1 MAARKSAKPSKK
13 GLSES
18 TLALLASVKAA
29 TSIQKG
35 SSLSDRQSHCRFFNG
50 FVVATNDVM
59 IIGVPVTGLSI
70 DCCPHS
76 KTLIAAIER
85 CEGEIA
91 FSLDGQVLTVKS
103 GRVRVP
109 VPCLP
114 ADALIDLYPD
124 AWQGSA
130 APALAQALG
139 TVAQIVND
147 ASDRIICRAV
157 YMTGSVVEGSRDG
170 HYGVQV
176 WHGIDPLPTVAL
188 PKESALSVAK
198 YPAELTGI
206 GTGPGCATFWFS
218 NNAFIRTR
226 LIDIKAPDFNRILE
240 CKTNKEPVAIGA
252 DFFHAIRTVLP
263 FSKDRAGLPSETV
276 TFADGKVWAGEA
288 HEGNA
293 SIDYPE
299 SPLADCAFNG
309 EYLLTIEMLASSVIH
324 DEFERRLYFSTDNV
338 RGVLMGLSNNDSQ
351 RG

>member
-35 SSLSDRQSHCRFFNG
+35 SSLSERQSHCRFYNG

-59 IIGVPVTGLSI
+59 IVGVPVTGLSI

-76 KTLIAAIER
+76 KTLVAAIER
-85 CEGEIA
+85 CEGEIT

-114 ADALIDLYPD
+114 VDALADLYPD
-124 AWQGSA
+124 AFQGPA

-139 TVAQIVND
+139 TVGQIVD
-147 ASDRIICRAV
+147 EASDRIICRAV
-157 YMTGSVVEGSRDG
+157 YMTGGVVEGSRNG
-170 HYGVQV
+170 HYGIQV
-176 WHGIDPLPTVAL
+176 WHGISPLPTIAL
-188 PKESALSVAK
+188 PRESALAIAK
-198 YPAELTGI
+198 YPAELVGI
-206 GTGPGCATFWFS
+206 GANLGCATFWFS
-218 NNAFIRTR
+218 TNAFIRTR
-226 LIDIKAPDFNRILE
+226 LIDIKAPDFNKVLE
-240 CKTNKEPVAIGA
+240 CKTTKESTAIGA
-252 DFFHAIRTVLP
+252 EFFHAIRTVLP

-293 SIDYPE
+293 SIDYPDC
-299 SPLADCAFNG
+299 PLMDCAFNG
-309 EYLLTIEMLASSVIH
+309 EYLLTIEMLANTVIH
-324 DEFERRLYFSTDNV
+324 DEFERRLYFSNDNV
-338 RGVLMGLSNNDSQ
+338 RGVLMGMSHNDDQ